1 MKNLLLPLS
10 LIILGTSCRH
20 HYKELNQQLALSDSV
35 AINYFKGDGTMDTV
49 TLVKI
54 VKDKNTIQ
62 QMAEMITANGSAET
76 NDCGVDGS
84 IHLFKND
91 MVIKDADFRMNN
103 NACMHFALKD
113 EQGKAINTELTAK
126 AKQLLEALKK

>member
-1 MKNLLLPLS
+1 MKNLLLLVS
-10 LIILGTSCRH
+10 FVVITASCRH

-49 TLVKI
+49 TLVTI

-62 QMAEMITANGSAET
+62 QMAEMITANGSAEIK
-76 NDCGVDGS
+76 NCGVDGT
-84 IHLFKND
+84 IHFFKND
-91 MVIKDADFRMNN
+91 MVIKDAAFRMNN
-103 NACMHFALKD
+103 DACMHFALKD
-113 EQGKAINTELTAK
+113 EQGKAINTELTPA